1 MFKIYFF
8 YFSIRCA
15 IWWWLFYKRS
25 RMDWDFHYRWK
36 NIFKYLPLNTVKIS
50 VTIAICQLS
59 QMISNVVSLIG
70 IILVEI
76 AIFLVIMTKIITLKW
91 CHFISGLWTCEQGN
105 LTAPGF
111 CLNGQNHKTRANNLS
126 HLPRNTKFDHQ
137 SHLSKNRFNRHGF
150 YPGRLYPLGFY
161 LG

>member
-1 MFKIYFF
+1 MSTMLHDQKCCFF
-8 YFSIRCA
+8 NWNHISGDCNLFS
-15 IWWWLFYKRS
+15 
-25 RMDWDFHYRWK
+25 HYDQ
-36 NIFKYLPLNTVKIS
+36 NHNPETCHYV
-50 VTIAICQLS
+50 
-59 QMISNVVSLIG
+59 G
-70 IILVEI
+70 
-76 AIFLVIMTKIITLKW
+76 
-91 CHFISGLWTCEQGN
+91 CHFISGLRTCDQGN

-111 CLNGQNHKTRANNLS
+111 CMNGQNHKTTANNLS